1 MELADPISLLHAT
14 TLLPEGILTATLLA
28 ITVLDLLAVRPR
40 ESFGARPESKTIAW
54 VALAGLALA
63 IILLL
68 EQWYK
73 APTLSFLGS
82 FQGDPLGVAFRLLI
96 AISSVLC
103 LCLSMDYIER
113 AGGSTTEFVLF
124 LMAATI
130 GGMLLS
136 GANDL
141 VMVFVSLECLG
152 LSSYLLSGH
161 MKRDARSN
169 EAAMK
174 YLLIGGTSSAILAYG
189 LSWLYG
195 LSGGEIEL
203 SQVGL
208 KLANRAL
215 PLQSDLGLGIA
226 ILCILVGIG
235 FKISAA
241 PFHQWAPDVY
251 EGSATPGVA
260 FLSVGSKAAGL
271 AFATRFL
278 IHLCLDTQ
286 ASPMGDLSGEVS
298 RLLGLLCLLSM
309 LVGNLI
315 AITQTSMKRMLA
327 YSSISQAGYLLIGL
341 MASLGARASLG
352 GAPQAQDD
360 QGISSLIVYLG
371 IYLFMN
377 LGAFA
382 CSVLFALRAGTDQI
396 RDYTGLYRTDPRLAL
411 SLGICLLSLGGL
423 PPLAG
428 FFGKVYLFWAG
439 WQAGLHTLV
448 LVGLFSSAVSIYY
461 YLRVIKAML
470 VKEPSETSL
479 YVHRMEVPL
488 PQDAQVEGFS
498 QGEGLERAG
507 LALPEA
513 VIGACV
519 LASSLIGIGVSP
531 FISLA
536 QDTLVR
542 SLPLS

>member
-14 TLLPEGILTATLLA
+14 TLLPEGILTAALLS
-28 ITVLDLLAVRPR
+28 ITILDLSAVQQTPRPSSSYPR
-40 ESFGARPESKTIAW
+40 

-63 IILLL
+63 TVLLL
-68 EQWYK
+68 EQWYQ
-73 APTLSFLGS
+73 APVLSFLGS

-96 AISSVLC
+96 AVSSALC
-103 LCLSMDYIER
+103 LCLSTDYVER

-124 LMAATI
+124 LLSATI

-161 MKRDARSN
+161 LKKDARSN

-174 YLLIGGTSSAILAYG
+174 YLLIGGASSAILAYG

-203 SQVGL
+203 YQVGL
-208 KLANRAL
+208 KLASRAQ

-226 ILCILVGIG
+226 MLCVLVGIG
-235 FKISAA
+235 FKTSAA

-251 EGSATPGVA
+251 EGSPTPGVA

-271 AFATRFL
+271 ALATRL
-278 IHLCLDTQ
+278 LTHLCLD
-286 ASPMGDLSGEVS
+286 AGELSGEVS
-298 RLLGLLCLLSM
+298 RLLCLLCLLSM
-309 LVGNLI
+309 LLGNLI

-341 MASLGARASLG
+341 IAGLINGGLPIPSADAGASASVPLG
-352 GAPQAQDD
+352 D
-360 QGISSLIVYLG
+360 QGIASLILYLG
-371 IYLFMN
+371 VYLFMN

-382 CSVLFALRAGTDQI
+382 CSVLFALRTGTDQI
-396 RDYTGLYRTDPRLAL
+396 RDYTGLYGRDPRLAL

-428 FFGKVYLFWAG
+428 FFGKVYLFWSG
-439 WQAGLHTLV
+439 WEAGLHTLV

-470 VKEPSETSL
+470 VKEPSETSP
-479 YVHRMEVPL
+479 YVDRMATL
-488 PQDAQVEGFS
+488 GAAT
-498 QGEGLERAG
+498 QGMLGGPGAPR

-513 VIGACV
+513 VIGVCV
-519 LASSLIGIGVSP
+519 LASSLAGIAVNP

-536 QDTLVR
+536 QHTLVR